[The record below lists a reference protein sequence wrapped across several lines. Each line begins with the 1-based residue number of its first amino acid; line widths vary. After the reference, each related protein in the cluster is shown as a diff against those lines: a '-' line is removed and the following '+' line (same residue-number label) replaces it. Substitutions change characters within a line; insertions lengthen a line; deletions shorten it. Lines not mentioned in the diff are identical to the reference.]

1 MTTMLK
7 LLGGCAVFLG
17 IVAFFTLRTKENVS
31 RTLGGKVIGIT
42 GRMGSGKTYMSVML
56 AYQHLMA
63 GHDVRTNFTM
73 KLEPRFYEPR
83 ISTTGVWTDEG
94 KRAAEHGY
102 IAQWQHCLPRVSV
115 PWEYFTGWDQFAD
128 LSNCV
133 VTIDEAQLYAPS
145 YKPLAF
151 PLIARWKLAMARK
164 FHLDVYWISQHEDRV
179 NSTLKHLTN
188 IIYVCNAWLG
198 GGYFSA
204 KGYEPEYVRRKGK
217 HIARKSHK
225 FKLENAQLYDTLEIL
240 TPDEHLGDEKQS
252 AKLDKIE
259 GLASAYNKRKLA
271 SKKPQSRED
280 VIGMMQETLI
290 DAVLREP
297 EPEPFTLASEAD
309 GRCIGLAPSG
319 LRCGRPTPNDNGLC
333 DVCIE
338 RARDSLKLLPTPADS
353 GSVSNNGNDKG
364 SPRNGG

>member
-1 MTTMLK
+1 MMLK
-7 LLGGCAVFLG
+7 VLGGAAIFLS
-17 IVAFFTLRTKENVS
+17 IVAFFTLRAGEKIAHN
-31 RTLGGKVIGIT
+31 LGGKVVGIT
-42 GRMGSGKTYMSVML
+42 GRMGSGKTYMAVL
-56 AYQHLMA
+56 IAHQHLMA

-73 KLEPRFYEPR
+73 KLAQRFYEPR
-83 ISTTGVWTDEG
+83 ISSTGVWTDHG
-94 KRAAEHGY
+94 KRAAEHGD
-102 IAQWQHCLPRVSV
+102 IAYWWDCIPRVSV
-115 PWEYFTGWDQFAD
+115 PWQYFTGWDQFAD

-198 GGYFSA
+198 AAYFSA

-217 HIARKSHK
+217 HIARKSYK
-225 FKLENAQLYDTLEIL
+225 FNLANAQLYDTLEIL

-271 SKKPQSRED
+271 SKKPQSRDD

-297 EPEPFTLASEAD
+297 APEPFTLSSEPD
-309 GRCIGLAPSG
+309 GRCVGLAPNG
-319 LRCGRPTPNDNGLC
+319 LRCGRPTDRKNRLC
-333 DVCIE
+333 DACIQ
-338 RARDSLKLLPTPADS
+338 RAKDSLKSLPVSADHAI
-353 GSVSNNGNDKG
+353 VRNNGND
-364 SPRNGG
+364 

>member
-1 MTTMLK
+1 MMLK
-7 LLGGCAVFLG
+7 ILGASAVFLG
-17 IVAFFTLRTKENVS
+17 IVAWFTLRTKENVTRS
-31 RTLGGKVIGIT
+31 LGGKVIGIT
-42 GRMGSGKTYMSVML
+42 GRMGSGKTYMSVMI
-56 AYQHLMA
+56 AHQHLMA

-73 KLEPRFYEPR
+73 KLADKFYEPR
-83 ISTTGVWTDEG
+83 ISTTGVWTDHG
-94 KRAAEHGY
+94 KRAAEHSE
-102 IAQWQHCLPRVSV
+102 IAQWFHCLPRVSV

-188 IIYVCNAWLG
+188 IIYVCNAWFG
-198 GGYFSA
+198 GKQFTA

-217 HIARKSHK
+217 HIARKSYK
-225 FKLENAQLYDTLEIL
+225 FQLSNAELYDTLEIL

-271 SKKPQSRED
+271 GKKPQSREE
-280 VIGMMQETLI
+280 IMGMMQETLI

-297 EPEPFTLASEAD
+297 EPEPFSLPSEPD

-319 LRCGRPTPNDNGLC
+319 LRCGRPTGNENRLC
-333 DVCIE
+333 DGCIQ
-338 RARDSLKLLPTPADS
+338 RAKDSLKSLQSLADDVR
-353 GSVSNNGNDKG
+353 VSNNGND
-364 SPRNGG
+364 